1 MFNEEKWNALV
12 QPYDGRLLDK
22 IMEKPITQ
30 KQAISSLEVGQ
41 SVRFLGFDQPE
52 KKRISV
58 LTTARLL
65 RKEVDGF
72 SINTKIEVENEIK
85 YVVATRVG

>member
-1 MFNEEKWNALV
+1 
-12 QPYDGRLLDK
+12 
-22 IMEKPITQ
+22 MEKPITQ
-30 KQAISSLEVGQ
+30 KQAISSLKVGD

-65 RKEVDGF
+65 RKEVEGF
-72 SINTKIEVENEIK
+72 SINTKIETENEIK